1 MKKIFCVCL
10 LVLVSL
16 TLCEGE
22 EDFDLSDTGCR
33 GQKLSREECNK
44 KTASKQTMVC
54 CQSTGTNKE
63 GGAFTDCIAVKKTE
77 TSINKLKEMM
87 KALGVSGY
95 SVLCSS
101 SYLKIATIVFSSLF
115 FLF

>member
-16 TLCEGE
+16 TLCEEE
-22 EDFDLSDTGCR
+22 EDFNLLDTGCY
-33 GQKLSREECNK
+33 GEKLSREECNK

-87 KALGVSGY
+87 KAIGVSGY